1 MSFWQ
6 PVEEPGTRPLR
17 SRVFEFG
24 CAIFAGVASLAHFA
38 LGQTAHPPPLSQ
50 AASPVVVVLT
60 AAALPLRR
68 VWPGPVFLYTVLA
81 AVLAQWAAPGAPFPV
96 ALEIALYTVAATM
109 SRATAPAA
117 PALVVVWVFG
127 AANAG
132 RRTYNGRLLLPV
144 MRAVPMR
151 AWASGRMRRSGCRA
165 APGWRRLRL
174 WRAIATSRSLEA
186 SAR

>member
-1 MSFWQ
+1 VNREDAGVSFWQ

-50 AASPVVVVLT
+50 AASLVVVVLT

-81 AVLAQWAAPGAPFPV
+81 AVLAQWA
-96 ALEIALYTVAATM
+96 
-109 SRATAPAA
+109 
-117 PALVVVWVFG
+117 
-127 AANAG
+127 
-132 RRTYNGRLLLPV
+132 
-144 MRAVPMR
+144 
-151 AWASGRMRRSGCRA
+151 SGRMRRSGCRA

-174 WRAIATSRSLEA
+174 WRAIATSRSLGA